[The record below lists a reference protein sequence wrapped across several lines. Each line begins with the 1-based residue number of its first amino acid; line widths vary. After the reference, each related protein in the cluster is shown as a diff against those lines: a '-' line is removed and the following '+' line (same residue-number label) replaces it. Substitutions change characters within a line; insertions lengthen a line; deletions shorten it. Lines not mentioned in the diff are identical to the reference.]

1 MSAICPR
8 PRFVFSKNRNA
19 ATGSNAGWE
28 QTSAQTQATNIL
40 ASLRLQVCDGRHN
53 LIVTKDATVSGSGIP
68 GFLRGERS
76 MSGLRFTIKI
86 QPRAA

>member
-8 PRFVFSKNRNA
+8 PRFVFSKSHNA
-19 ATGSNAGWE
+19 AAGSNAGWE
-28 QTSAQTQATNIL
+28 HTSDLTPATNIL
-40 ASLRLQVCDGRHN
+40 APVQVQVCDGRHN
-53 LIVTKDATVSGSGIP
+53 LIVTKEATVLGSGIP

-76 MSGLRFTIKI
+76 MSGLRFMIKI